1 MTIEYPVA
9 GRWTSGESS
18 REVRSPFD
26 DAVIAQIPSFSA
38 ADVDAAVEV
47 AQTAMRQAPLAT
59 HERAAILDRA
69 AVLLAERLEDIA
81 AD

>member
-47 AQTAMRQAPLAT
+47 AHVHEAQAFPS
-59 HERAAILDRA
+59 A
-69 AVLLAERLEDIA
+69 AVGAGEVLGDHQRAVQDFALVL
-81 AD
+81 